1 MNQLSHHPAPSPH
14 LASGSASPFP
24 SLNVFSLPLL
34 PAEVHSSSQAQSTP
48 CSSRKP
54 SPFLASQTS
63 RASQLHLA
71 RGLHTLEDTE
81 EHDDPGEQQAK
92 AEVPADVPGTSDA
105 LASLDVEDVAAVGD
119 KA

>member
-1 MNQLSHHPAPSPH
+1 MNHTLENHLRDHGKSPDRFSPHPA
-14 LASGSASPFP
+14 
-24 SLNVFSLPLL
+24 
-34 PAEVHSSSQAQSTP
+34 
-48 CSSRKP
+48 SRKP
-54 SPFLASQTS
+54 SPFPASQAS

>member
-1 MNQLSHHPAPSPH
+1 MPPPS
-14 LASGSASPFP
+14 LVSMSSPFP
-24 SLNVFSLPLL
+24 SSHLKSIHPLRFSPH
-34 PAEVHSSSQAQSTP
+34 PA
-48 CSSRKP
+48 SRKP
-54 SPFLASQTS
+54 SPFPASQAS

>member
-24 SLNVFSLPLL
+24 SLNVFSLPLFS
-34 PAEVHSSSQAQSTP
+34 AEVHSSSQVQSTP
-48 CSSRKP
+48 CLRKP
-54 SPFLASQTS
+54 SPFPASQAS

>member
-1 MNQLSHHPAPSPH
+1 MS
-14 LASGSASPFP
+14 SPF
-24 SLNVFSLPLL
+24 
-34 PAEVHSSSQAQSTP
+34 SSSQLKSIHPLRLSLHPA
-48 CSSRKP
+48 SSRKP
-54 SPFLASQTS
+54 SPFPASQAS

-71 RGLHTLEDTE
+71 RRLHTLEDTE